1 MADSASAWDK
11 LEQAVTRLEN
21 ALETAARGA
30 EGGAHSQVLEKR
42 VNDLETRNQALSE
55 LNKSA
60 VRQLDSAIDRLRA
73 VLDG

>member
-11 LEQAVTRLEN
+11 LERAVTRLEN
-21 ALETAARGA
+21 ALDSTARGA
-30 EGGAHSQVLEKR
+30 AGGTDTQALENR
-42 VNDLETRNQALSE
+42 VHDLKTRNQALSE
-55 LNKSA
+55 LNKTA